1 MEKKQSSINAFF
13 GKKRKRDDDELE
25 YVAGSSH
32 QVEAEPAPT
41 ADESKSDDQPS
52 GSAAADVAINVPEL
66 HSIDIGTVA
75 VLPFLSLSLSIFAS
89 AKAAVTFSFG
99 RPKVPFCM

>member
-32 QVEAEPAPT
+32 QVEAEPVPT

-66 HSIDIGTVA
+66 HSIDIKTVA
-75 VLPFLSLSLSIFAS
+75 VTEN
-89 AKAAVTFSFG
+89 KAAEVGLKISYFWLFS
-99 RPKVPFCM
+99 

>member
-1 MEKKQSSINAFF
+1 
-13 GKKRKRDDDELE
+13 
-25 YVAGSSH
+25 V
-32 QVEAEPAPT
+32 PT

-75 VLPFLSLSLSIFAS
+75 VAEN
-89 AKAAVTFSFG
+89 KAAEVGLKISYFWLFS
-99 RPKVPFCM
+99 